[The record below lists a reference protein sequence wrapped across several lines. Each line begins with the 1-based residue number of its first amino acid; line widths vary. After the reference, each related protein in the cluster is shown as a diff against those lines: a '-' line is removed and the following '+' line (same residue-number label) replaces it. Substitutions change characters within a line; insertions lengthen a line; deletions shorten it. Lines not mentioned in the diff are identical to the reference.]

1 MLRSETTPH
10 ARRYW
15 AALVFLLLGILIGV
29 WHNRVTT
36 RGDRDPVVGAVRGVL
51 APPVGW
57 IGGVSR
63 WFGRQT
69 GWLFR
74 GRAVDT
80 ENLRLK
86 ERVAQLEGEK
96 ATLLEAQTNY
106 NRLRDD
112 LGFVRANAPRLLAAD
127 ITSRKTDP
135 KFDTLIIN
143 RGSRDGVRINSMVRT
158 RNGLVGRVFEVTP
171 GTASV
176 LMLTDQKSGVGGRV
190 QRATSRA
197 VGVCEGNNSSR
208 LELKYLPGDADIKP
222 GDLIVTSGLG
232 GMYPA
237 GQVIGTVESVKPDEN
252 NVGKTALVHPIV
264 EFDRLEEVYVQP

>member
-1 MLRSETTPH
+1 MRSETTPS

-15 AALVFLLLGILIGV
+15 AALVFLCVGVLLGV
-29 WHNRVTT
+29 WHNRVTA
-36 RGDRDPVVGAVRGVL
+36 RGDQDPVVSGVRGVL
-51 APPVGW
+51 TTPAGW
-57 IGGVSR
+57 MSGTMHWV
-63 WFGRQT
+63 GRQS

-80 ENLRLK
+80 ENRRLK
-86 ERVAQLEGEK
+86 ERTAQLEGEN
-96 ATLLEAQTNY
+96 AALREAQTNY
-106 NRLRDD
+106 DRLRDD
-112 LGFVRANAPRLLAAD
+112 LGFVHANTPRLLAAD
-127 ITSRKTDP
+127 ITARKSDP

-190 QRATSRA
+190 QRAASRA
-197 VGVCEGNNSSR
+197 VGVCEGSNSSR
-208 LELKYLPGDADIKP
+208 LELKYLSGDADIKP

-232 GMYPA
+232 GMFPA
-237 GQVIGTVESVKPDEN
+237 GQPIGTVESVKADEN
-252 NVGKTALVHPIV
+252 NVGKTAVVHPVV

>member
-1 MLRSETTPH
+1 MRSETTPH

-15 AALVFLLLGILIGV
+15 AALVFLALGILLGV

-36 RGDRDPVVGAVRGVL
+36 HGYQDRTVGAVRGVV

-57 IGGVSR
+57 MGSISH

-74 GRAVDT
+74 GHAT
-80 ENLRLK
+80 EDENRRLK

-96 ATLLEAQTNY
+96 AALLEAQTNY
-106 NRLRDD
+106 SRLRDD
-112 LGFVRANAPRLLAAD
+112 LGFVHANTPRLLAAD
-127 ITSRKTDP
+127 ITARKTDP

-158 RNGLVGRVFEVTP
+158 RNGLVGRVFELTP

-190 QRATSRA
+190 QRAASRA
-197 VGVCEGNNSSR
+197 VGVCEGNNSTR

-232 GMYPA
+232 GMFPP

-252 NVGKTALVHPIV
+252 NVGKTAQVHPAV

>member
-1 MLRSETTPH
+1 MRSETTPR

-15 AALVFLLLGILIGV
+15 AALLFLLFGALLGV
-29 WHNRVTT
+29 WHNRVSA
-36 RGDRDPVVGAVRGVL
+36 RGGQDPVVGSVRGTL
-51 APPVGW
+51 AAPVGW
-57 IGGVSR
+57 MSGATH

-74 GRAVDT
+74 GHAADT
-80 ENLRLK
+80 ENRGLK
-86 ERVAQLEGEK
+86 ERVAQLEGEN
-96 ATLLEAQTNY
+96 ASLQEAQTNF

-112 LGFVRANAPRLLAAD
+112 LGFVHANMPRLLAAD
-127 ITSRKTDP
+127 ITARKSDP

-143 RGSRDGVRINSMVRT
+143 RGSRDGVRIDSMVRT

-190 QRATSRA
+190 QRAASRA

-208 LELKYLPGDADIKP
+208 LEMKYLPGDADIKI
-222 GDLIVTSGLG
+222 GDRIVTSGLG
-232 GMYPA
+232 GIFPT
-237 GQVIGTVESVKPDEN
+237 GQVIGTVESVRADEN
-252 NVGKTALVHPIV
+252 NVGKTAGVRPIV

>member
-1 MLRSETTPH
+1 MRSETTPR

-15 AALVFLLLGILIGV
+15 AALIFLFLGVLLGV
-29 WHNRVTT
+29 WHNRVTA
-36 RGDRDPVVGAVRGVL
+36 RGGQDPVVGGVRGVL
-51 APPVGW
+51 AAPVGW
-57 IGGVSR
+57 LSGTTH
-63 WFGRQT
+63 WFSRQT

-74 GRAVDT
+74 GHGVDT
-80 ENLRLK
+80 ENRRLK
-86 ERVAQLEGEK
+86 ERVAQLEGEN
-96 ATLLEAQTNY
+96 AALREAQTNVD
-106 NRLRDD
+106 RLRDD
-112 LGFVRANAPRLLAAD
+112 LGFVHANTPRLLAAD
-127 ITSRKTDP
+127 ITAQKTDP

-143 RGSRDGVRINSMVRT
+143 RGSRDRVRINSMVRT

-190 QRATSRA
+190 QRAASRA

-222 GDLIVTSGLG
+222 GDVIVTSGLG
-232 GMYPA
+232 GIFPS

-252 NVGKTALVHPIV
+252 NTGKTAVVHPIV
-264 EFDRLEEVYVQP
+264 EFDQLEEVYVQP

>member
-1 MLRSETTPH
+1 MRSETTPH

-15 AALVFLLLGILIGV
+15 AALVFLLLSVLLGV
-29 WHNRVTT
+29 WHNRAAS
-36 RGDRDPVVGAVRGVL
+36 RGAQDPVVGGVRGVL

-57 IGGVSR
+57 MSGTTH

-74 GRAVDT
+74 GHSVDT
-80 ENLRLK
+80 ENRRLK
-86 ERVAQLEGEK
+86 ERVAQLEGEN
-96 ATLLEAQTNY
+96 ATRREAQINVD
-106 NRLRDD
+106 RLRDD
-112 LGFVRANAPRLLAAD
+112 LGFVHSNTPRLLAAE
-127 ITSRKTDP
+127 ITARKSDP

-176 LMLTDQKSGVGGRV
+176 LMLTDQKSGVGARV
-190 QRATSRA
+190 QRAASRA

-222 GDLIVTSGLG
+222 GDRIVTSGLG
-232 GMYPA
+232 GIFPA
-237 GQVIGTVESVKPDEN
+237 GQVIGTVESVKADEN
-252 NVGKTALVHPIV
+252 NVGKTAVVHPTV
-264 EFDRLEEVYVQP
+264 EFDSLEEVYVQP

>member
-1 MLRSETTPH
+1 MRSETTPR

-15 AALVFLLLGILIGV
+15 AALIFLLLGVLLGA

-36 RGDRDPVVGAVRGVL
+36 RGRQDPVVGGVRGVL
-51 APPVGW
+51 APPVGAM
-57 IGGVSR
+57 GSVSH

-74 GRAVDT
+74 GHAADA
-80 ENLRLK
+80 ENRSLK
-86 ERVAQLEGEK
+86 DRVAQLEGEN
-96 ATLLEAQTNY
+96 AALREAQTNLD
-106 NRLRDD
+106 RLRGD
-112 LGFVRANAPRLLAAD
+112 LGFVKANTPRLLAAD
-127 ITSRKTDP
+127 ITARKSDP

-190 QRATSRA
+190 QRAASRA
-197 VGVCEGNNSSR
+197 VGVCEGNNSPR
-208 LELKYLPGDADIKP
+208 LELKYLPGDADIKV

-232 GMYPA
+232 GIFPS
-237 GQVIGTVESVKPDEN
+237 GQVIGTVEKIKPDEN
-252 NVGKTALVHPIV
+252 NVGKTAVVHPVV

>member
-1 MLRSETTPH
+1 MRSETTPH

-15 AALVFLLLGILIGV
+15 AALIFLVLGVLLGV
-29 WHNRVTT
+29 WHNRVTAH
-36 RGDRDPVVGAVRGVL
+36 GDQDRAVGAVRGVV

-57 IGGVSR
+57 MGGVSQ

-74 GRAVDT
+74 GHSVED
-80 ENLRLK
+80 ENRRLK
-86 ERVAQLEGEK
+86 ERVAQLQGEK
-96 ATLLEAQTNY
+96 AALLEAQTNY

-112 LGFVRANAPRLLAAD
+112 LGFVHANTPRLLAAD
-127 ITSRKTDP
+127 ITARKTDP

-158 RNGLVGRVFEVTP
+158 RNGLVGRVFELTP

-190 QRATSRA
+190 QRAASRA

-222 GDLIVTSGLG
+222 GDLVVTSGLG
-232 GMYPA
+232 GMFPA

-252 NVGKTALVHPIV
+252 NVGKTAQVHPAV

>member
-1 MLRSETTPH
+1 MRSETTPR

-15 AALVFLLLGILIGV
+15 AALIFLLLGILLGV
-29 WHNRVTT
+29 WHNRVTA
-36 RGDRDPVVGAVRGVL
+36 RGGQDAVVGGVRGVL
-51 APPVGW
+51 ATPVGW
-57 IGGVSR
+57 MSGATH
-63 WFGRQT
+63 WFGTQT

-74 GRAVDT
+74 GHTVDM
-80 ENLRLK
+80 ENRRLK
-86 ERVAQLEGEK
+86 ERVAQLEGEN
-96 ATLLEAQTNY
+96 AALLEAQTNY

-112 LGFVRANAPRLLAAD
+112 LGFVHANTPRLLAAD
-127 ITSRKTDP
+127 ITARKSDP

-143 RGSRDGVRINSMVRT
+143 RGSHDGVRINSMVRT

-190 QRATSRA
+190 QRASSRA

-208 LELKYLPGDADIKP
+208 LELKYLPGDADIKK

-232 GMYPA
+232 GMFPA
-237 GQVIGTVESVKPDEN
+237 GQVIGTVESVRPDEN
-252 NVGKTALVHPIV
+252 NVGKTALVHPAV